1 MTPPERLLTRDA
13 SSQPVVVTGGAGFIG
28 SHLVDRLLA
37 EGESVIA
44 IDDLSTGARSNLN
57 LALSNPRFRFIES
70 KISEV
75 ADLTSLISASSY
87 VFHLAAAVGV
97 EKVMGSPLQTL
108 QTNLGETE
116 LLFESAVQGST
127 PILLTSTSEVY
138 GKNSKPVFSEA
149 DDLQIGPSTLC
160 RWSYACSKLMDE
172 FLAMAFHRERGIP
185 VTVVRLFNTVG
196 LRQSASYGMVI
207 PRFMRSARAGLP
219 VRVYGDGQQSRCFC
233 HRADTVEALIRLRHT
248 KAALGRVINVGN
260 DQPITMQRLAE
271 KIVERLGS
279 SSVIEQIPYSE
290 VFGPGYEDMR
300 HRQPSLTLLEELTG
314 FRPQRSL
321 DEIINDLI

>member
-1 MTPPERLLTRDA
+1 MLTRDA